1 MKTMDAVDSALR
13 RQQRKGKIATREK
26 TAHKSTTAR
35 KERWDSLN
43 LDQREEDN
51 DSCWSANSSDES
63 DEEEAIDKLSIVN
76 EPLGSRSTS
85 HYRFVPLI
93 SVAFAVIFVVAMVIF
108 GEDLSSGGVLK
119 GTNKGK
125 GISSGEWM
133 RRVGK
138 KGNDEFL
145 GKVSKESQD
154 GDFHDK
160 GEFLRENKE
169 MEVDEF
175 YEDFEETF
183 FTNGGPLGDDFG
195 NVNDP
200 GEYDLNR
207 PFMFTFFEKVEK
219 HTGMSDLGNE
229 MLLEAWVDAWSG
241 AGWNP
246 VILST
251 EDARKHPDYDELMQV
266 LEDFKFDDYNKMCFI
281 RWIAM
286 AAVGGGWM
294 CDYDVFPLNPFD
306 AEGFDLPNYG
316 RLTVHQGIV
325 QRSATPSL
333 VSGSGEEFTR
343 MAYLLIQNY
352 IEHLDADLWTD
363 MFALQDLGKQTIY
376 DEGGNPRHYF
386 EIMISVI
393 DVEKVLQG
401 EESRVEAC
409 KETWN
414 KRAIHFSHHGLRS
427 GVLLP
432 GETVDQ
438 RAEIAIRWT
447 EWWKENCEIT
457 EPYEVGIGT

>member
-1 MKTMDAVDSALR
+1 
-13 RQQRKGKIATREK
+13 
-26 TAHKSTTAR
+26 
-35 KERWDSLN
+35 
-43 LDQREEDN
+43 
-51 DSCWSANSSDES
+51 
-63 DEEEAIDKLSIVN
+63 
-76 EPLGSRSTS
+76 
-85 HYRFVPLI
+85 
-93 SVAFAVIFVVAMVIF
+93 
-108 GEDLSSGGVLK
+108 
-119 GTNKGK
+119 
-125 GISSGEWM
+125 
-133 RRVGK
+133 
-138 KGNDEFL
+138 
-145 GKVSKESQD
+145 
-154 GDFHDK
+154 
-160 GEFLRENKE
+160 
-169 MEVDEF
+169 
-175 YEDFEETF
+175 
-183 FTNGGPLGDDFG
+183 
-195 NVNDP
+195 
-200 GEYDLNR
+200 
-207 PFMFTFFEKVEK
+207 
-219 HTGMSDLGNE
+219 
-229 MLLEAWVDAWSG
+229 
-241 AGWNP
+241 
-246 VILST
+246 
-251 EDARKHPDYDELMQV
+251 
-266 LEDFKFDDYNKMCFI
+266 
-281 RWIAM
+281 M

-386 EIMISVI
+386 EIMISVV